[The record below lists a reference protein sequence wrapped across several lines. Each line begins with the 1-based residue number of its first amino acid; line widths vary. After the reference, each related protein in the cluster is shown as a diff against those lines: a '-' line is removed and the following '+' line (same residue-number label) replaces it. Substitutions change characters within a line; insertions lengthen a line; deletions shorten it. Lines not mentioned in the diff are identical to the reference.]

1 MLLLKRPS
9 NSEILILTP
18 LFNALAS
25 AIIFIY
31 ILLASYISS
40 LISLKLVT
48 LDRVT
53 IPLLAL
59 THFLYTYFLI
69 TNNLEKLVLPF

>member
-1 MLLLKRPS
+1 M
-9 NSEILILTP
+9 
-18 LFNALAS
+18 
-25 AIIFIY
+25 FIY

-40 LISLKLVT
+40 SISLELVA

-59 THFLYTYFLI
+59 THLLHTCFLI
-69 TNNLEKLVLPF
+69 TNNLGKLVLPS

>member
-9 NSEILILTP
+9 NSEILILT
-18 LFNALAS
+18 LLSNALAS
-25 AIIFIY
+25 ATMFIY
-31 ILLASYISS
+31 ILLAFYISS
-40 LISLKLVT
+40 LISLKLVA

-59 THFLYTYFLI
+59 TRLLYTCFLMI
-69 TNNLEKLVLPF
+69 NNLGKLVLPS